1 MNRYSKVL
9 LIVILATALIV
20 RLIALSPG
28 HPPNHPDEPFVYD
41 RAADMLVRGS
51 LDPKKYYFYQIL
63 PMYFH
68 EAVYGGI
75 FLPATLLQN
84 FIVSPKDVIG
94 SISNFDTYV
103 SENIVK
109 PNALYWG
116 RLVVT
121 LLGVLSIFLIFLLAK
136 EIFDI
141 PTGLIA
147 SFLLAFNYRHFLSST
162 LSLNDIPNAVATLL
176 TMLFLVWQLKRPTRK
191 GLIII
196 GILTGIVFSTKFQP
210 FIFVPVGI
218 TLLISALR
226 LKTVPQKFWNFVKDI
241 LFVFSL
247 GTLIIAVVNILPI
260 LHFGEFESFLKDVG
274 VRNSVG
280 EVGFRLYPYWFLY
293 TIGIGP
299 ILSLIA
305 MVGLALSLANKA
317 TRKYVLIILFYL
329 VWVFFFLSYYSG
341 GGIFV
346 RYFVPVIPLI
356 LLFSAY
362 VILTVSIYLAKFI
375 PVPMIF
381 IAFVLSIIFNQ
392 ESITNTVIAS
402 YNYHQPSTLSCAT
415 DWVNNN
421 LAEKSK
427 VGIFPPVPIDA
438 LNGKKTNWVYFNER
452 TDFTLPELQEKN
464 IQYVIINQAKYS
476 TYFIRW
482 VMQGTRYWD
491 IPVAVFDNMLPGL
504 VIRQLKNHIVYQ
516 CVKPWQAPDDNLIV
530 IKVPAK
536 ILDLVDKQSLT
547 QKIIQ
552 LSKFSDWN
560 IFPKNSSQL
569 GYKLS
574 AGENCLSSSCVQVST
589 TKNGPYDFV
598 TSFANYGTPL
608 LFPPRIES
616 PRISVQHGNIYQF
629 RVWVKPQKPI
639 PEDLRDGFFRMDFY
653 TSEKD
658 YMERKSSFVF
668 LSKRIM
674 GDDWQQ
680 ISLEGIVP
688 SNEKFLTISFQT
700 EYLDDLYLIDN
711 FELFQSDWDV
721 KDAIRDVQIDKR
733 IIYPSFI
740 L

>member
-1 MNRYSKVL
+1 MIFLKQYSKIL
-9 LIVILATALIV
+9 LMVIVAVAFIL
-20 RLIALSPG
+20 RLIAISPG

-51 LDPKKYYFYQIL
+51 IDPKKYYFYQIL

-84 FIVSPKDVIG
+84 FILNPKVIVQNL
-94 SISNFDTYV
+94 SHFDTYV
-103 SENIVK
+103 SESIIK

-116 RLVVT
+116 RLVVV
-121 LLGVLSIFLIFLLAK
+121 LLGVLSIIMIYLLAK
-136 EIFDI
+136 EIYDV
-141 PTGLIA
+141 PTALTA
-147 SFLLAFNYRHFLSST
+147 AFLLAFNYRHFLSST

-218 TLLISALR
+218 ALLISALR
-226 LKTVPQKFWNFVKDI
+226 LKTVPQKFWTFVKDI

-305 MVGLALSLANKA
+305 IVGLALSLANKA
-317 TRKYVLIILFYL
+317 TRRYVLVILFYL
-329 VWVFFFLSYYSG
+329 AWVFFFLSYYSG
-341 GGIFV
+341 GGMFV

-362 VILTVSIYLAKFI
+362 VIKTVSVYSAKFI

-381 IAFVLSIIFNQ
+381 IALVLSIIFNQ
-392 ESITNTVIAS
+392 ESIINTVVAS
-402 YNYHQPSTLSCAT
+402 YNYHQPATLSCAT

-427 VGIFPPVPIDA
+427 VGIFPLVPIDA
-438 LNGKKTNWVYFNER
+438 LNGKKTDWVYFNER

-464 IQYVIINQAKYS
+464 IQYVIINLAKYS

-482 VMQGTRYWD
+482 EMQGTRYWD
-491 IPVAVFDNMLPGL
+491 MPVAVFDNMLPGL

-516 CVKPWQAPDDNLIV
+516 CVKPWQSPDDNLII
-530 IKVPAK
+530 IKVSDKTDLTGKK
-536 ILDLVDKQSLT
+536 IALPKYSE
-547 QKIIQ
+547 
-552 LSKFSDWN
+552 WN
-560 IFPKNSSQL
+560 IFPTNSSKL
-569 GYKLS
+569 GYNTSVGKSCYL
-574 AGENCLSSSCVQVST
+574 GECLQIT
-589 TKNGPYDFV
+589 ATKDGPYDFV
-598 TSFANYGTPL
+598 SGFANYGTPL
-608 LFPPRIES
+608 FFPPRFES
-616 PRISVQHGNIYQF
+616 PRVLVQSGDIYQF
-629 RVWVKPQKPI
+629 KIWVKPQHPI
-639 PEDLRDGFFRMDFY
+639 PSDRRDGFFRMDFY

-658 YMERKSSFVF
+658 YMERKSNFVF

-674 GDDWQQ
+674 GDNWQQ
-680 ISLEGIVP
+680 ISLEGIAP
-688 SNEKFLTISFQT
+688 SNAKFLTISFQT
-700 EYLDDLYLIDN
+700 EYFDDSYLIDN

-721 KDAIRDVQIDKR
+721 RDAIKDMQIDKR